1 MEGSSEGLQRFAV
14 ILDNATS
21 LVHECFF
28 RRPTRKIM
36 ILLQVCH
43 PKEQAAR
50 INLFATRCTRKITV
64 SLKRVPQEVG
74 LSHQP
79 HCNLLLPKSR
89 RKGGTHTP
97 FSALQ

>member
-1 MEGSSEGLQRFAV
+1 MDDSSEDLQRFAV

-21 LVHECFF
+21 LVHGCFF
-28 RRPTRKIM
+28 RRPKRKIM

-50 INLFATRCTRKITV
+50 INLIATRCTRKITV

-74 LSHQP
+74 RS
-79 HCNLLLPKSR
+79 C
-89 RKGGTHTP
+89 
-97 FSALQ
+97 